1 MSVSPFVYADTATPR
16 AGIDAVSAR
25 LAGGTIAIIGCG
37 GNGSY
42 ILDLVAKT
50 PVERILLIDGDVME
64 QHNAFRSPGAA
75 SKAEVNADMF
85 KVDYF
90 ARIYGRMHA
99 GIEAHAAHLE
109 ADNFDMLDAVDFA
122 FLCVDSVEARA
133 EIVPALR
140 ARDIPFID
148 TGIGLTLVDDQLM
161 GMIRVTTSTPLVRGH
176 TNARGRIPIE
186 TSGADI
192 YRSNIQISDMNA
204 LAAALAVMRWKR
216 LRGFY
221 LDLEGEYHATFA
233 VDGNHMLNE
242 DHRSAEQVDG

>member
-1 MSVSPFVYADTATPR
+1 MSASPFVYADTASPR

-25 LAGGTIAIIGCG
+25 LAGGAIAILGCG

-50 PVERILLIDGDVME
+50 PVERIVLVDGDTME

-75 SKAEVNADMF
+75 SHAEVNAGLF

-90 ARIYGRMHA
+90 ARIYERMHG
-99 GIEAHAAHLE
+99 GIEAHALHLGP
-109 ADNFDMLDAVDFA
+109 DTFDLLDDIDFA

-133 EIVPALR
+133 EIVPALQ
-140 ARDIPFID
+140 AREIPFID
-148 TGIGLTLVDDQLM
+148 TGIGLTLVDDKLI
-161 GMIRVTTSTPLVRGH
+161 GMVRVTTSTPSVRGD
-176 TNARGRIPIE
+176 TVARGRIPIE
-186 TSGADI
+186 TTGADI

-242 DHRSAEQVDG
+242 DHIT